1 METQGVSLRERN
13 SNLPKGNKKDPP
25 ILVAIDFSHCSQ
37 RALAKA
43 KSLASREHRRIL
55 ALHVIDEGFVKRCIR
70 QKLGTEK
77 EIKSQLYQDAKA
89 KLAGLLQREGLGEKD
104 ATMMVCEGMPCI
116 EINKKAVENE
126 AEMIV
131 IGSKG
136 NSDDMRGIFFGST
149 TERVLRF
156 IKRPVLCVP
165 PDWDYRL

>member
-1 METQGVSLRERN
+1 LRN
-13 SNLPKGNKKDPP
+13 HDSNLPKGNKQDSP

-37 RALAKA
+37 RALKKA
-43 KSLASREHRRIL
+43 KLLASRDRRRIL

-70 QKLGTEK
+70 QKLGTEE
-77 EIKSQLYQDAKA
+77 EIKSKLHQDAKA
-89 KLAGLLQREGLGEKD
+89 RLSTLLHKEGLGEKD
-104 ATMMVCEGMPCI
+104 ASMMVCEGMPCI

-165 PDWDYRL
+165 PESNYRM

>member
-1 METQGVSLRERN
+1 MEN
-13 SNLPKGNKKDPP
+13 SNQKSDKIAN

-37 RALAKA
+37 VALRKA
-43 KSLASREHRRIL
+43 KSLASRDRRKIV

-77 EIKSQLYQDAKA
+77 EIKRKLHMDAKA
-89 KLAGLLQREGLGEKD
+89 KIGSLLRSEGMNEAVGVI
-104 ATMMVCEGMPCI
+104 VCEGMPCI
-116 EINKKAVENE
+116 EINKKAVETN

-131 IGSKG
+131 MGSKG
-136 NSDDMRGIFFGST
+136 NSNDMRGIFFGST

-165 PDWDYRL
+165 PESDYRL